1 MDYRQAVGLAK
12 KGKEEGFQF
21 LYENT
26 YKNKY
31 YLALKYL
38 KNEQEAQDV
47 LQEAYIKAFA
57 RLDQLEKPEAFPS
70 WLGTI
75 IGNLAKNK
83 LQQKNPLLFSDVA
96 VHTEDESFEY
106 KIEDERTSYQPEL
119 AYSRQETQQLVHEM
133 ISALSEE
140 QRVCILMYEIEG
152 ISIKEI
158 AAALDC
164 SVNTVKSR
172 LSYGRKNLKKKAEE
186 LQKKGYRLYGC
197 SALPLLLS
205 LLRREESSLSADG
218 VLEAAQ
224 SQAAQPILSH
234 AGTGQVP
241 GANTAAVSQKVLE
254 GGKSVAAGM
263 AKKGLLYT
271 VAGKVTAAV
280 VGVAV
285 AGGVAG
291 SAYYLGTQGDK
302 PVSKPE
308 MEVSSVISVSQVQVS
323 QSPEEPQVLKLADED
338 YPGLIAGNL
347 TKAEVEYVLSYGPAE
362 ISAQGLEQKDYVN
375 ALNALCQGPGGSG
388 MGSADQK
395 SLIESYGYDSRYR
408 SVYSVTDINR
418 LFLSFAD
425 YQFTEKNHGANEW
438 NIQVEDE
445 KLYFFPST
453 INFIAETKIT
463 AAEYT
468 GEEMILYFTY
478 DCSFYDMGQT
488 KKTHASKKA
497 TLHPNAEGKFQ
508 IVRIEES
515 EKKSEQ
521 ETSLSSSVEG
531 QSIDEVYAG
540 VLDSIKNK
548 ESGYR
553 FTNGLDYTGKIK
565 YFYQDINQ
573 DGIKDLIVGA
583 ECSQNVFMKM
593 DCKFYSCQKENGG
606 YRLIEIPGS
615 QLVTGLYLPQD
626 GYGLLSLDLARMSG
640 MYECNRISI
649 ENNVLNRTHL
659 PAYSFQLGDSDE
671 KNFREEN
678 PNVKWIDLV

>member
-57 RLDQLEKPEAFPS
+57 RLAQLEKPEAFPS

-75 IGNLAKNK
+75 ISNLAKNK

-197 SALPLLLS
+197 PALPLLLS

-218 VLEAAQ
+218 LLEAAQ

-291 SAYYLGTQGDK
+291 AAYYLGTQGDK

-362 ISAQGLEQKDYVN
+362 ISAQGLE
-375 ALNALCQGPGGSG
+375 
-388 MGSADQK
+388 
-395 SLIESYGYDSRYR
+395 
-408 SVYSVTDINR
+408 
-418 LFLSFAD
+418 
-425 YQFTEKNHGANEW
+425 
-438 NIQVEDE
+438 
-445 KLYFFPST
+445 
-453 INFIAETKIT
+453 
-463 AAEYT
+463 
-468 GEEMILYFTY
+468 
-478 DCSFYDMGQT
+478 
-488 KKTHASKKA
+488 
-497 TLHPNAEGKFQ
+497 
-508 IVRIEES
+508 
-515 EKKSEQ
+515 
-521 ETSLSSSVEG
+521 
-531 QSIDEVYAG
+531 
-540 VLDSIKNK
+540 
-548 ESGYR
+548 
-553 FTNGLDYTGKIK
+553 
-565 YFYQDINQ
+565 
-573 DGIKDLIVGA
+573 
-583 ECSQNVFMKM
+583 
-593 DCKFYSCQKENGG
+593 
-606 YRLIEIPGS
+606 
-615 QLVTGLYLPQD
+615 
-626 GYGLLSLDLARMSG
+626 
-640 MYECNRISI
+640 
-649 ENNVLNRTHL
+649 
-659 PAYSFQLGDSDE
+659 
-671 KNFREEN
+671 
-678 PNVKWIDLV
+678 